1 MKTLFNFLCVFL
13 LGSSAVVQVNELPKS
28 NYVVVGAYSI
38 NKESYAKAYANL
50 LKEQGFDVQYGR
62 STPKRLFFVYISQNK
77 DFDDAVATMLEA
89 RKNELFSDAWVFV
102 NKTGSDIDVV
112 NESTIKKKDESGVKR
127 GEVDQVEDT
136 PTSNLPQVSPI
147 SSDDQAE
154 QDSSIAFVEEPT
166 ESTDSTALMVSES
179 KSDEV
184 KVITELSQI
193 GFKVNL
199 YNAQTAT
206 EVNGSVDLVDTERAR
221 RIQQFNAGEIQAI
234 SNPDIGTGKLSII
247 VDNFGFRKQ
256 QKEINYF
263 NPLTDTAK
271 VDIDFFEGVYK
282 VNFDLIRYGIGDF
295 VVMYNVAFFKDA
307 AIMRPESK
315 FEVNSL
321 LTMME
326 ENPKMKIRIHGHVN
340 GKHPGKIISKGEEK
354 DYYTLSNL
362 NKQGIGGAKELSKK
376 RAELI
381 RDLLVQNGVDSDRM
395 EIKAWGGKRMIYDKN
410 STQADENVRVEIE
423 ILED

>member
-1 MKTLFNFLCVFL
+1 MKALVNFLCIFL
-13 LGSSAVVQVNELPKS
+13 LSSSVTFQVNELPKS

-38 NKESYAKAYANL
+38 NQEYYAKAYVNS
-50 LKEQGFDVQYGR
+50 LKEQGFDVQYGL
-62 STPKRLFFVYISQNK
+62 STSKKLYFVYISESK
-77 DFDDAVATMLEA
+77 DFDDAVAKMLA
-89 RKNELFSDAWVFV
+89 TRKNELFSDAWVFV
-102 NKTGSDIDVV
+102 NKIGSDKNVADGSAI
-112 NESTIKKKDESGVKR
+112 EQKEQ
-127 GEVDQVEDT
+127 GEVETNGISQVKDSAT
-136 PTSNLPQVSPI
+136 PDSSPASSTSST
-147 SSDDQAE
+147 DQAE
-154 QDSSIAFVEEPT
+154 QDSPEAPVEELT
-166 ESTDSTALMVSES
+166 ESADSTNSMVSQNE
-179 KSDEV
+179 SDEV

-199 YNAQTAT
+199 YNAQTST
-206 EVNGSVDLVDTERAR
+206 EVNGSVNLVDTERAK
-221 RIQQFNAGEIQAI
+221 RIKQFKAGDIQTI
-234 SNPDIGTGKLSII
+234 SDPGNGTGKLSIL

-263 NPLTDTAK
+263 NPLTDTNR
-271 VDIDFFEGVYK
+271 VDIDFFEGVYE

-307 AIMRPESK
+307 AVMRPESK

-340 GKHPGKIISKGEEK
+340 GKHPGKIISKGEEQ
-354 DYYTLSNL
+354 DYFTLSNL
-362 NKQGIGGAKELSKK
+362 NKQGIGSAKELSKK

-381 RDLLVQNGVDSDRM
+381 RDLLFENGVASDRM

-423 ILED
+423 ILEN